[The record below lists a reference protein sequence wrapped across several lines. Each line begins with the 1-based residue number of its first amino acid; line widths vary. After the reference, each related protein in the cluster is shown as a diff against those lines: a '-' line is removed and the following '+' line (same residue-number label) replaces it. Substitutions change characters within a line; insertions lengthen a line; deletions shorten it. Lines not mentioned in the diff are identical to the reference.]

1 MTEEQVKLIAVFE
14 SKVRQLMSLCDEQ
27 RVELDRLRALLDHK
41 ESELQQEILRSEELA
56 VKCNNL
62 LTARVVSVKEGEIK
76 SAKTRLSRL
85 VREVDKCIALLNE

>member
-14 SKVRQLMSLCDEQ
+14 SKVMQLMYLCDEQ
-27 RVELDRLRALLDHK
+27 KQELSRLKEALNQKD
-41 ESELQQEILRSEELA
+41 SELQREILRSEELA

>member
-1 MTEEQVKLIAVFE
+1 MKLIAVFE

-27 RVELDRLRALLDHK
+27 KQELSRLEEALDQK
-41 ESELQQEILRSEELA
+41 DSELQREILRSEEL
-56 VKCNNL
+56 VIKCNNL
-62 LTARVVSVKEGEIK
+62 LTARVISVKEGEIK